1 MRSTERMRREQTII
15 SCIGFGHS
23 WLNNILYFGK
33 HWFGKCDYCVVNETI
48 EHVMLFC
55 QNYEEERQQ
64 LIQNLNQIK
73 YKLDLVNLFRNNSK
87 YNLSDNILL
96 TKQNLIL

>member
-1 MRSTERMRREQTII
+1 
-15 SCIGFGHS
+15 
-23 WLNNILYFGK
+23 
-33 HWFGKCDYCVVNETI
+33 
-48 EHVMLFC
+48 MLFC